1 MTNDEIAAAK
11 KRIYVLFSF
20 GIASFVGAYLVPED
34 TGVQIAIGVALVLA
48 GVLCMVVAG
57 KTAKSLKPESTAK

>member
-11 KRIYVLFSF
+11 KRIYVLFLL
-20 GIASFVGAYLVPED
+20 GIASFIGAYMVPED
-34 TGVQIAIGVALVLA
+34 TTVELIIGVALVLT

-57 KTAKSLKPESTAK
+57 KIAKSLKPENAAK